1 MIVEVSMTYMP
12 SVDTEKKWRVSIEI
26 YEGYHYDPYYDID
39 MDTADAAEATCL
51 YKTLCEC
58 ADAIHKAFSQIDQ
71 LREATDKRLE
81 E

>member
-12 SVDTEKKWRVSIEI
+12 SIDTEKKWRVSIEI
-26 YEGYHYDPYYDID
+26 CEGYGYDPYYDIE
-39 MDTADAAEATCL
+39 MDTADAAEATRL

-58 ADAIHKAFSQIDQ
+58 ADAILKAFSQIDQ
-71 LREATDKRLE
+71 LREATE